1 MHDLRTK
8 GPWSDDEDR
17 LLRKFIKEYNSD
29 YKKIEGAMNY
39 KRDSK
44 QIRERWVRH
53 LDPKIDHSPITEEEG
68 AQIMLLAVSLKRQ
81 WTRIAEHLPG
91 RSDRMIKNYYSQKK
105 PPKAS
110 PKDNKMDLKFVM
122 N

>member
-1 MHDLRTK
+1 MSFHRTK
-8 GPWSDDEDR
+8 GPWSDEEDR
-17 LLRKFIKEYNSD
+17 LLRKYHKRYDGN
-29 YKKIEGAMNY
+29 YKKIEKAMKH

-53 LDPKIDHSPITEEEG
+53 LDPNIDHSPITEEEG
-68 AQIMLLAVSLKRQ
+68 VKIMALAVSLKRQ

-105 PPKAS
+105 S
-110 PKDNKMDLKFVM
+110 
-122 N
+122 